1 MNPSLHTCSATP
13 IRGLPSARV
22 LALMAMHL
30 HAPEARADLR
40 VGGGLEASRDDA
52 AGPGWFES
60 SFELE
65 RGLQVVEGTLG
76 LDGDLAGLNCSAAW
90 LTLP

>member
-1 MNPSLHTCSATP
+1 MNSLQTFSVAP
-13 IRGLPSARV
+13 LRGLPSARV

-30 HAPEARADLR
+30 QAPEPRADLR
-40 VGGGLEASRDDA
+40 VADVFDTRVDA

-65 RGLQVVEGTLG
+65 RGLQVVEGTVG
-76 LDGDLAGLNCSAAW
+76 LAAEWAGLAYRG
-90 LTLP
+90 

>member
-1 MNPSLHTCSATP
+1 MNPLHTSSAVP
-13 IRGLPSARV
+13 LRGLPSARV

-30 HAPEARADLR
+30 QAPEPRADLR
-40 VGGGLEASRDDA
+40 VVDAMEARIDA

-65 RGLQVVEGTLG
+65 RGLQVVEGMIG
-76 LDGDLAGLNCSAAW
+76 LDDEWVVLARSA
-90 LTLP
+90 